1 MANTSSAKKAA
12 RQATKRRA
20 HNMTQRTALRTAVK
34 NVRKAI
40 ASGDKNAAAAT
51 LEKSRGVIDRMA
63 SKGIVHRNAAARYKS
78 RLAHAIKGM
87 A

>member
-20 HNMTQRTALRTAVK
+20 HNLPQRTALRTAVK

-40 ASGDKNAAAAT
+40 AAGDKNAASAT